1 MVKKR
6 KQTIDSKIDNLA
18 QSVARGFAA
27 VDKRFDKM
35 QSDVDNRFDSIQTQ
49 MNERFDKVDSRLNTL
64 EALLASN
71 RIERLEDSMRQ
82 VKTLLKIN

>member
-1 MVKKR
+1 MPKKQ
-6 KQTIDSKIDNLA
+6 KKSIDDKIDNLA
-18 QSVARGFAA
+18 QSVAWGFEA
-27 VDKRFDKM
+27 VEKRFDE
-35 QSDVDNRFDSIQTQ
+35 VDEKFEKIDRRFD
-49 MNERFDKVDSRLNTL
+49 EVDKRFDKVDSRLNTL